1 MKKIIICLLFIS
13 ISFFAISQT
22 AEDYNN
28 RGSAKG
34 NLQDYKGAIADYTKA
49 IKLNPNDA
57 DAYYNRGGAKK
68 NLGDMDGYNSDMEQY
83 HNLGGK

>member
-1 MKKIIICLLFIS
+1 MKKMIICLAFIL

-22 AEDYNN
+22 AEDYYN
-28 RGSAKG
+28 RGNAKG

-57 DAYYNRGGAKK
+57 DAYTNRGLAKK

>member
-1 MKKIIICLLFIS
+1 MKKMIICLLFIS

-49 IKLNPNDA
+49 IELNPNYA
-57 DAYYNRGGAKK
+57 YAYYNRGLAKVNLKDYKGAIADFNKAI
-68 NLGDMDGYNSDMEQY
+68 E
-83 HNLGGK
+83 